1 MSRPRVVVT
10 SELPGRALEWL
21 EAACETT
28 VHRGPALDRAAAVAA
43 FVGDAEGLL
52 CLLANP
58 VTDEV
63 LAACPRLRVVANCA
77 VGYDNVDLEACRR
90 RGVWVTNTPE
100 VLTEATADL
109 AWALILAVTRRIV
122 EADGLVR
129 SGRWTGWALDQMLGT
144 GLQGARLGIVGFGR
158 IGRAV
163 ARRAPAFGLAVAVC
177 DPDPTPE
184 PGLDVRVME
193 LDELLATS
201 HIVSLHAPLDEGSR
215 HLLDE
220 ARLRSMRP
228 GAVLVNTAR
237 GPLVDEA
244 ALVRVLADG
253 HLGGAGLDVY
263 EHEPAVHPGLVGRSD
278 VVLLPHI
285 GSATRETRA
294 AMAELAARNLL
305 AVLTGEEPPTAVVR
319 GAAADGR

>member
-1 MSRPRVVVT
+1 VSRPRIAVT
-10 SELPGRALEWL
+10 SDLPGRALEWL

-28 VHRGPALDRAAAVAA
+28 VHRGPALDTEDAVAA
-43 FVGDAEGLL
+43 FVGDAEGVL

-58 VTDEV
+58 VTDAV

-90 RGVWVTNTPE
+90 RGVWVTNTPD

-109 AWALILAVTRRIV
+109 AWALILAVTRRVV
-122 EADGLVR
+122 EADALVR

-144 GLQGARLGIVGFGR
+144 GLQGAQVGIVGFGR

-163 ARRAPAFGLAVAVC
+163 ARRAPAFGLKVAAC
-177 DPDPTPE
+177 DPDPAPE
-184 PGLDVRVME
+184 PGVDVRFLE

-201 HIVSLHAPLDEGSR
+201 DVVSLHAPLDEGSR

-220 ARLRSMRP
+220 ARLRRMRP

-263 EHEPAVHPGLVGRSD
+263 EHEPSVTPGLVDRPD

-305 AVLTGEEPPTAVVR
+305 AVLAGDEPPAPVIR
-319 GAAADGR
+319 GRSTDRV

>member
-1 MSRPRVVVT
+1 VSRPRVAVT
-10 SELPGRALEWL
+10 SDLPGRALEWL

-28 VHRGPALDRAAAVAA
+28 VHRGPALDTEDAVAA
-43 FVGDAEGLL
+43 CVGDREGVLS
-52 CLLANP
+52 LLANP
-58 VTDEV
+58 VTDAV

-77 VGYDNVDLEACRR
+77 VGYDNVDLDACRR
-90 RGVWVTNTPE
+90 RGVWVTNTPD

-109 AWALILAVTRRIV
+109 AWALILAVTRRVV
-122 EADGLVR
+122 EADALVR

-144 GLQGARLGIVGFGR
+144 GLQGGQVGIVGFGR

-163 ARRAPAFGLAVAVC
+163 ARRAPAFGLKVAAC
-177 DPDPTPE
+177 DPDPVPE
-184 PGLDVRVME
+184 PGVDVRFLG

-201 HIVSLHAPLDEGSR
+201 DVVSLHAPLDEGSR

-220 ARLRSMRP
+220 ARLRRMRP

-263 EHEPAVHPGLVGRSD
+263 EHEPRVNPGLVDRPD

-305 AVLTGEEPPTAVVR
+305 AVLAGDEPPTPVIR
-319 GAAADGR
+319 GRSPDRV

>member
-1 MSRPRVVVT
+1 VSRPRVAVT
-10 SELPGRALEWL
+10 SVVPGHALEWL
-21 EAACETT
+21 ETACETT
-28 VHRGPALDRAAAVAA
+28 VHRGPALDREDAVAA
-43 FVGDAEGLL
+43 FVGDAEGVL

-58 VTDEV
+58 ITDGV

-90 RGVWVTNTPE
+90 RGVWVTNTPD

-122 EADGLVR
+122 EADALVR

-144 GLQGARLGIVGFGR
+144 GLQGAQLGIVGFGR

-177 DPDPTPE
+177 DPDPAPE

-201 HIVSLHAPLDEGSR
+201 DIVSLHAPLDEGSR

-237 GPLVDEA
+237 GPLVDEG
-244 ALVRVLADG
+244 ALVQVLADG

-263 EHEPAVHPGLVGRSD
+263 EHEPRVHPGLVGRTD

-285 GSATRETRA
+285 GSATRETRS

-305 AVLTGEEPPTAVVR
+305 AVLSGEEPPTPVVR
-319 GAAADGR
+319 GAAVDGP

>member
-1 MSRPRVVVT
+1 MSRPLVAVT
-10 SELPGRALEWL
+10 SDLPGRALEWL

-28 VHRGPALDRAAAVAA
+28 VHRGPVLDRDDSVAA
-43 FVGDAEGLL
+43 FVGEAEGVL

-58 VTDEV
+58 VTDAV
-63 LAACPRLRVVANCA
+63 LAGCPRLRVVANCA
-77 VGYDNVDLEACRR
+77 VGYDNVDLDACRR
-90 RGVWVTNTPE
+90 RGVWVTNTPD

-109 AWALILAVTRRIV
+109 AWALMLAVTRRVV
-122 EADGLVR
+122 EADALVR
-129 SGRWTGWALDQMLGT
+129 SGRWTGWALDQMLGA
-144 GLQGARLGIVGFGR
+144 GLQGGQVGIVGFGR

-163 ARRAPAFGLAVAVC
+163 ARRAPAFGLKVAAC
-177 DPDPTPE
+177 DPDPVPE
-184 PGLDVRVME
+184 PGVDVRFLE

-201 HIVSLHAPLDEGSR
+201 DVVSLHAPLDEGSR

-220 ARLRSMRP
+220 ARLRRMRP

-263 EHEPAVHPGLVGRSD
+263 EHEPRVNPGLVGRPD

-305 AVLTGEEPPTAVVR
+305 AVLAGDEPPTPVIR
-319 GAAADGR
+319 GRSTDRV